1 MKKHK
6 PEIIKF
12 KSFKEKSGT
21 LIPFYMGKHLP
32 KNFILKRFFFLY
44 GKKKFLRADHAHKK
58 CTQILIPIIGKI
70 KITTYFNKKKKIFKL
85 DPKKGV
91 ALKISTHTWLN
102 IKFNKNDDCLLTAC
116 NYKYDKKEYISD
128 FRIFKKKYF

>member
-85 DPKKGV
+85 DN
-91 ALKISTHTWLN
+91 KITFL
-102 IKFNKNDDCLLTAC
+102 
-116 NYKYDKKEYISD
+116 KYDRPDVLPTPSTRFQEKKSVVIN
-128 FRIFKKKYF
+128 